1 MSPEQQKIVIFSGN
15 RHTSDGSAAG
25 SDVRSR
31 GGVPETVRLI
41 EPAKYQDTQRIMDGV
56 GDDGLLLGCVEGG
69 LCAWSVA
76 CYACEKGRDMLV
88 PGWQMNLGLKEKEGG
103 RVFWERGCE

>member
-31 GGVPETVRLI
+31 
-41 EPAKYQDTQRIMDGV
+41 
-56 GDDGLLLGCVEGG
+56 EGG
-69 LCAWSVA
+69 GIR
-76 CYACEKGRDMLV
+76 ER
-88 PGWQMNLGLKEKEGG
+88 GW
-103 RVFWERGCE
+103 RVF